1 MGAQEL
7 ELRGHL
13 CPVLAVAAALAVCLH
28 GGWFASRQVIQAQ
41 FDSKHVPVAAA
52 EFLAQ
57 EGSQEPIFAPDWWG
71 GFLIYR
77 LYPERQVV
85 IDDRHDL
92 YGTARF
98 REYLILIQ
106 GEPGWKS
113 VLERWQ
119 IRTAL
124 LPAGD
129 TLASLLRE
137 LPQEWQLVYE
147 DKVAVVFERRR

>member
-1 MGAQEL
+1 L

-13 CPVLAVAAALAVCLH
+13 WPALAVAGALAVCLH
-28 GGWFASRQVIQAQ
+28 GGWFASRQVIDAQ

-113 VLERWQ
+113 VLEQWQ